1 MSLTVKDLT
10 KRYGDRTVVDRLS
23 FGMPGPGVY
32 ALLGTNGAGKT
43 TSIRMMLNMLSRD
56 GGEVLWN
63 GEPLDISRCN
73 VGYLAEERGLYPKY
87 ALMDQL
93 LYFAALR
100 DVPRAE
106 ARRRIRYWAQRLE
119 VEEYLYPSA
128 PAQTGRR
135 GLLGGSAQREKP
147 KRPDQLSKG
156 NQQKIQL
163 MAALLSDPE
172 LLILD
177 EPLSGL
183 DPINTDLF
191 KGIIREEIAA
201 GKYLIMSSHQMATV
215 EPIAHV
221 GEPEKILLQRIQ
233 EEHLPCVLCINKID
247 TVEKKDDLLEV
258 IAAYSAVY
266 PGFDAIIPIS
276 ARTGDGLEDLMAQL
290 QTYAA
295 EGPQLFPDGMTT
307 DQPDAQVCAEIVRE
321 KLLLC
326 LDKEIPHGT
335 AVEVTRFTEREDTGI
350 IDLDVTI
357 YCEKASHKGIIIG
370 KHGDM
375 LKRISSLARRDIE
388 KFMGAKVYMETW
400 VKVKENWRDN
410 VNFIRARGYDEQ

>member
-1 MSLTVKDLT
+1 MNNITKTAMITICGRPNVGKSSLTNALVGEKIAIVSDKPQTTRNRIYGVVNREDTQFVLLDTPGLHKPRSRLGDYMVK
-10 KRYGDRTVVDRLS
+10 VVRES
-23 FGMPGPGVY
+23 
-32 ALLGTNGAGKT
+32 
-43 TSIRMMLNMLSRD
+43 
-56 GGEVLWN
+56 
-63 GEPLDISRCN
+63 
-73 VGYLAEERGLYPKY
+73 
-87 ALMDQL
+87 
-93 LYFAALR
+93 
-100 DVPRAE
+100 
-106 ARRRIRYWAQRLE
+106 LE
-119 VEEYLYPSA
+119 QVE
-128 PAQTGRR
+128 
-135 GLLGGSAQREKP
+135 
-147 KRPDQLSKG
+147 
-156 NQQKIQL
+156 
-163 MAALLSDPE
+163 AALL
-172 LLILD
+172 L
-177 EPLSGL
+177 
-183 DPINTDLF
+183 
-191 KGIIREEIAA
+191 
-201 GKYLIMSSHQMATV
+201 V

-221 GEPEKILLQRIQ
+221 GEPEKILLQRIR

-247 TVEKKDDLLEV
+247 TVEKKDDLLAV
-258 IAAYSAVY
+258 IAAYSQAFD
-266 PGFDAIIPIS
+266 GFDAIIPIS

-321 KLLLC
+321 KMLLC
-326 LDKEIPHGT
+326 LEKEIPHGT
-335 AVEVTRFTEREDTGI
+335 AVEVTRFTEREDSGI